1 MKLNCNYLK
10 VWVLAGVICAATAS
24 SQGQVVGLIDN
35 NSTAA
40 ISLNSQAGMYS
51 WTVDG
56 VNQLFQQWFW
66 YRIGNDPA
74 SHEYSIDTISTPSIS
89 GQTPSSVTTTYSI
102 PTYNVSIKYS
112 LAGGNAGSGLSSMT
126 EQIAFNNTSTNV
138 LSLHFFQY
146 SDFDLSND
154 PNGDMVALGK
164 NNQGLFNEA
173 LQTKGS
179 ISLSEVISDTGIT
192 PGANHGEVN
201 YFANTLNSLNDS
213 SPTTLNDVAGPLGP
227 GDVTWAFEWDV
238 TLNPG
243 GSLLIS
249 KVKNLQVPEPSSI
262 ALLSLGIAAC
272 AIFRRRSSA

>member
-89 GQTPSSVTTTYSI
+89 GQTASSVTTTYSI

-138 LSLHFFQY
+138 MSLHFFQY